1 MSDNLEEETKDNVGY
16 KDTTKKIDTLAE
28 IEYLLK
34 IIVPVIVLFCGI
46 YGYFSNRISEEVSEK
61 LLFAGGF
68 AVGITNKR

>member
-1 MSDNLEEETKDNVGY
+1 MSDNLELEKKDN
-16 KDTTKKIDTLAE
+16 TKRIDTLDE
-28 IEYLLK
+28 FEQLIK
-34 IIVPVIVLFCGI
+34 IIVPVVVLFCGI

>member
-1 MSDNLEEETKDNVGY
+1 MSENLEIEKKDN
-16 KDTTKKIDTLAE
+16 TKKIDTLAE
-28 IEYLLK
+28 VEQLVK

-46 YGYFSNRISEEVSEK
+46 LGYFTKSLSEEVSEK